1 MQDYY
6 ISIDLKSFYASVECI
21 ERGLDPL
28 KTNLVVADNTRTE
41 KTICL
46 AVSPSLKSYGIP
58 GRARLFEVIQ
68 RVKEVNSERK
78 YTVLG
83 HKFTGKSYND
93 DELKAHKD
101 YELDYIIA
109 PPRMNKYMKYS
120 IDIYNIYLKYFSP
133 DDICVYSIDEV
144 FIDVTKYLPTYKM
157 KPSDLATKVIHDVYK
172 QTGITATCG
181 VGTNLYL
188 AKVAMDIAAKH
199 VKPNK
204 FGVRIACLDEQMYKQ
219 QLWSHRPITDFW
231 RVGKGIAK
239 KMEQN
244 HMYTMGDIARCSIN
258 NEDKLFK
265 LFGINAELL
274 IDHAWGYEP
283 ATIEEIKIYKPAS
296 NSISIG
302 QVLHCPYNYEKTK
315 LIIREMIDSLA
326 LDLVKKEKITKQ
338 LTLTIIYDV
347 LNLKEI
353 DYDGEISYDH
363 YGRKIPKYAHGT
375 IKLDYKTS
383 SSKILSQKC
392 IELYEKIINPKLLVK
407 KINIAACDITSELE
421 TQIVYKQLDLFNNI
435 KKINE
440 NKIEK
445 EQTKEE
451 LKLSKTMLKI
461 KEKYGKNSILKAMDL
476 EEGATTIERNEQV
489 GGHKE

>member
-58 GRARLFEVIQ
+58 GRARLFEVVQ
-68 RVKEVNSERK
+68 KVKEVNSERK

-274 IDHAWGYEP
+274 IDQACCYETC
-283 ATIEEIKIYKPAS
+283 TIE
-296 NSISIG
+296 SI
-302 QVLHCPYNYEKTK
+302 
-315 LIIREMIDSLA
+315 
-326 LDLVKKEKITKQ
+326 
-338 LTLTIIYDV
+338 
-347 LNLKEI
+347 
-353 DYDGEISYDH
+353 
-363 YGRKIPKYAHGT
+363 
-375 IKLDYKTS
+375 
-383 SSKILSQKC
+383 
-392 IELYEKIINPKLLVK
+392 
-407 KINIAACDITSELE
+407 
-421 TQIVYKQLDLFNNI
+421 
-435 KKINE
+435 
-440 NKIEK
+440 
-445 EQTKEE
+445 
-451 LKLSKTMLKI
+451 
-461 KEKYGKNSILKAMDL
+461 
-476 EEGATTIERNEQV
+476 
-489 GGHKE
+489 